1 MFNLLIPLDRFI
13 MGLFGSYDILQA
25 LCEKCKSP
33 VDYLKYHPQIPL
45 TNDRIILLSGT
56 VLYNNIKE
64 QKMLI
69 ILVLLIIIAFII
81 SVSIYGFLMFI
92 SWIYS
97 RKLLHVDPQKY
108 QFTKGKVKFRV
119 CYHPYLQSDIA
130 FIHILSSCT
139 VFIALSY
146 RIAVNSLETSLTVS

>member
-1 MFNLLIPLDRFI
+1 
-13 MGLFGSYDILQA
+13 MGLFCSYDILQV

-45 TNDRIILLSGT
+45 TNDRVILLFGT
-56 VLYNNIKE
+56 VLYNNIEE

-69 ILVLLIIIAFII
+69 ILILLIIIAFII
-81 SVSIYGFLMFI
+81 LVSIYGFLMFI
-92 SWIYS
+92 PWIYS
-97 RKLLHVDPQKY
+97 RKLLHVDLQKY
-108 QFTKGKVKFRV
+108 QFAVSLSQNSQFTKGKVKFRV

-130 FIHILSSCT
+130 FVHILSPCT

-146 RIAVNSLETSLTVS
+146 RFLLMTFATLPMVFGN

>member
-1 MFNLLIPLDRFI
+1 
-13 MGLFGSYDILQA
+13 MGLFGSYDILQV

-108 QFTKGKVKFRV
+108 QFAVSLSQNSQFTKGKVKFRV